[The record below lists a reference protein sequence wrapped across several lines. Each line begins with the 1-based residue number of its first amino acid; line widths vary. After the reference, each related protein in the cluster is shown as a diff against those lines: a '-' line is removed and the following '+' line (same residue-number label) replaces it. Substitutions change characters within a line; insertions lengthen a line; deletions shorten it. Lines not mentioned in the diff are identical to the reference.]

1 MGGLA
6 LFLSAVLAEA
16 VFLKK
21 FDRVAVVSLTVGFA
35 YLLVGLLD
43 DVLKKK
49 HKENLGAQGLAKG
62 ALSDVCR
69 RFAGLFCSPRGLTTL
84 NLPFTHKSV
93 DIGWGMVPLAVFVFL
108 ATVNSV
114 NLTDGLDGLAAGTSL
129 PFFLCLGLLIAVQGR
144 FPSLALFTFCLCGAL
159 AAYPDFQRLARGGI
173 YGGYRLAGFGRLRF
187 LYRSFHGKHSLY
199 RRRGNYVC
207 PFEHNRYHSGNIL

>member
-6 LFLSAVLAEA
+6 FVLSAVLAEA

-49 HKENLGAQGLAKG
+49 HKENLGLKAWQK
-62 ALSDVCR
+62 ALFQTFAAV
-69 RFAGLFCSPRGLTTL
+69 FAGLFCVRAGLTTL

-144 FPSLALFTFCLCGAL
+144 FPSLALLSFCLCGAL

-173 YGGYRLAGFGRLRF
+173 YGGIQARWLWAASLPVSEFSRETLF
-187 LYRSFHGKHSLY
+187 ISPSWELCLSF
-199 RRRGNYVC
+199 RA
-207 PFEHNRYHSGNIL
+207 